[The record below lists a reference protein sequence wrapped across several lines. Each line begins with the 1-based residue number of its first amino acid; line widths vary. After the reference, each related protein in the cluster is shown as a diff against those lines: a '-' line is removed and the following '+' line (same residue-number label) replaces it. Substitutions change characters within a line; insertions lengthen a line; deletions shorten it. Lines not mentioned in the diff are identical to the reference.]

1 MSSLPKCLLEDKDYE
16 YDLIREYESLGGPND
31 GQRIVFDKS
40 NNQGKKNIV
49 DALKIKSFMENA
61 ALIIESF
68 VRCENL
74 TPDKNITFN
83 ISLKA
88 GEATF
93 RAYINIG

>member
-1 MSSLPKCLLEDKDYE
+1 MSSLPKCLLEDKNYK

-31 GQRIVFDKS
+31 EQRIIFDKS

-61 ALIIESF
+61 AQIIESF
-68 VRCENL
+68 VRSENL
-74 TPDKNITFN
+74 TPDKNITFD

-88 GEATF
+88 GEVTY
-93 RAYINIG
+93 RSYINIG